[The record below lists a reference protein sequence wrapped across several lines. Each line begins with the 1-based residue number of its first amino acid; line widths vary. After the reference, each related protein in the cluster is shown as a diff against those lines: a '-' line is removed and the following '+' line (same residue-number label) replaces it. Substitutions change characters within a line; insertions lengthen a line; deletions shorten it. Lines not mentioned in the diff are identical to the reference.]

1 MPEDSNP
8 LKVVDA
14 HDLPDEVR
22 SLLRPGE
29 MVRDAAGRRHR
40 LPRYFYEIDSY
51 DAAKAVRLSPSFRLN
66 EFIRVDL
73 REAAPLQEYPR
84 YVPCAVRVL
93 AFYLQRIRDAIGAPL
108 HISVNGGYRSP
119 AHERNQPASLHMWA
133 TAADVYRVGA
143 AILNT
148 KELIEKFGSAA
159 EEVGEEVHVLPFG
172 HDAESSD
179 DHLHIDLGYLT
190 YVPRQISEDRME
202 MPQERP
208 RFAWEERRVGERRA
222 SDPTPERREPPGEP
236 S

>member
-1 MPEDSNP
+1 MPDASNV

-40 LPRYFYEIDSY
+40 LPRYFYEIPSY
-51 DAAKAVRLSPSFRLN
+51 DEARAIQLSPSFRLN

-73 REAAPLQEYPR
+73 RETLRLQDYPR
-84 YVPCAVRVL
+84 YIPCAVRIL
-93 AFYLQRIRDAIGAPL
+93 AFYLQRVREAIGASL
-108 HISVNGGYRSP
+108 HISVNGAYRSP
-119 AHERNQPASLHMWA
+119 AHERNQPASLHMWG
-133 TAADVYRVGA
+133 TAVDVYRVGT

-148 KELIEKFGSAA
+148 KELIERYRKEA
-159 EEVGEEVHVLPFG
+159 ENVADEINVLPYG
-172 HDAESSD
+172 HDADSTD

-208 RFAWEERRVGERRA
+208 RFAWEERRVGDRRG
-222 SDPTPERREPPGEP
+222 GEP
-236 S
+236 EPGQS

>member
-1 MPEDSNP
+1 MPDDANTL

-22 SLLRPGE
+22 PLLRPGE
-29 MVRDAAGRRHR
+29 MVRDAEGRRHR
-40 LPRYFYEIDSY
+40 LPRYFYEVPSY
-51 DAAKAVRLSPSFRLN
+51 EEAKGIALSPSFRLN

-73 REAAPLQEYPR
+73 REAPRLQEYPR
-84 YVPCAVRVL
+84 YVPCAVRIL
-93 AFYLQRIRDAIGAPL
+93 AFYLQRIRDTIGASL

-119 AHERNQPASLHMWA
+119 AHERNVPASLHMWG
-133 TAADVYRVGA
+133 TAVDVYRVGT

-148 KELIEKFGSAA
+148 KELIERFGNETETVA
-159 EEVGEEVHVLPFG
+159 EELNVLPYG
-172 HDAESSD
+172 HDTSSSD

-208 RFAWEERRVGERRA
+208 RFAWEDRRA
-222 SDPTPERREPPGEP
+222 GDRRNSSG
-236 S
+236 

>member
-1 MPEDSNP
+1 MPDDPNL

-40 LPRYFYEIDSY
+40 LPRYFYEVPSY
-51 DAAKAVRLSPSFRLN
+51 EEAKTVRLSSSFRLN

-73 REAAPLQEYPR
+73 REAPSLQDYPR
-84 YVPCAVRVL
+84 YIPCAVRIL
-93 AFYLQRIRDAIGAPL
+93 AFYLQRVREAIGASL
-108 HISVNGGYRSP
+108 HISVNGAYRSP
-119 AHERNQPASLHMWA
+119 AHERNQPASLHMWG
-133 TAADVYRVGA
+133 TAVDIYRIGTS
-143 AILNT
+143 ILNT
-148 KELIEKFGSAA
+148 KELIERYRKEA
-159 EEVGEEVHVLPFG
+159 EDVADEINVLPYG
-172 HDAESSD
+172 HDADSSD

-208 RFAWEERRVGERRA
+208 RFAWEERRVGERRGG
-222 SDPTPERREPPGEP
+222 ERDPGE